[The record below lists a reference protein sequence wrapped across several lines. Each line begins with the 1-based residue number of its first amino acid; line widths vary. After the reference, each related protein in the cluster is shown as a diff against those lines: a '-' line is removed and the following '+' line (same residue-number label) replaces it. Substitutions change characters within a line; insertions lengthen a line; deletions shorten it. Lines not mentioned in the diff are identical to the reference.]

1 MTPAIEA
8 LESRGYRFT
17 MHLYASSTGG
27 NFGVNAA
34 EKLALDPEQV
44 FKSLVVDIEDQDP
57 VIALVPA
64 SRQLNLKR
72 LAKCTGAKRAKLLS
86 RLDAENITG
95 YVIGGI
101 CPIGLKKSLKVFAD
115 NTIER
120 FANVFISGGKRGLE
134 LEMGSGDLLTIT
146 NASVSDIAD

>member
-17 MHLYASSTGG
+17 MHLYASSSGG
-27 NFGVNAA
+27 NFVVNAA

-44 FKSLVVDIEDQDP
+44 FKSLVVDVEDQDP

-72 LAKCTGAKRAKLLS
+72 LAKCMGAKRATLLP
-86 RLDAENITG
+86 RLDAEKVTG

-101 CPIGLKKSLKVFAD
+101 CPIGLKMSLQVFAD
-115 NTIER
+115 DAIER

-134 LEMGSGDLLTIT
+134 LEMGSSDLLTIT

>member
-27 NFGVNAA
+27 NYGINAA
-34 EKLALDPEQV
+34 ERLALDPEQV
-44 FKSLVVDIEDQDP
+44 FKTLVIDVEDRDP
-57 VIALVPA
+57 IIALVPA

-72 LAKCTGAKRAKLLS
+72 LAQSAGAKRAKLLPS
-86 RLDAENITG
+86 EDAEKITG

-101 CPIGLKKSLKVFAD
+101 CPIGLKKSLQVFAD
-115 NTIER
+115 DAIKR

-134 LEMGSGDLLTIT
+134 LELGSNDLLSIT
-146 NASVSDIAD
+146 NALVSDIAD